1 MTLLPEKNICMNK
14 IEGGRAG
21 RNPCIIIIII
31 IISESMCYRIKRQQ
45 HLFLQWLISFLMV
58 CTFLLPSVLLFQAD
72 VVIV

>member
-31 IISESMCYRIKRQQ
+31 ISESMC
-45 HLFLQWLISFLMV
+45 
-58 CTFLLPSVLLFQAD
+58 
-72 VVIV
+72 